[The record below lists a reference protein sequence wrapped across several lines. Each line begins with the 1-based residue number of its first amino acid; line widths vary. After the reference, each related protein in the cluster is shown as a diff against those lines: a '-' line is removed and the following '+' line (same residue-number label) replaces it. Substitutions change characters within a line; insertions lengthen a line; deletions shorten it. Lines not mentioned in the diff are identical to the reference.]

1 MQGISV
7 TLLFINFFFK
17 GGSMKKLF
25 STMLFIVIVG
35 GLVFFASCSTG
46 DDDVYDIVGEWLVS
60 GYFSDVVT
68 TCNPGSIPVPAF
80 ENETWTFSGTL
91 TSGIVDSFRWHGTY
105 TVVCDSPCNIN
116 VTFDSGL
123 TINAQFLDK
132 DSWSGT
138 FGGSFYGSQVQGQV
152 SATRN

>member
-1 MQGISV
+1 M
-7 TLLFINFFFK
+7 TLLFIKIFFE

-25 STMLFIVIVG
+25 STMCFILIVG
-35 GLVFFASCSTG
+35 GLVFFSSCSSE
-46 DDDVYDIVGEWLVS
+46 DDDAYDIVGEWLVS
-60 GYFSDVVT
+60 GHFSDVVT
-68 TCNPGSIPVPAF
+68 TSHPGSIPVPAF

-123 TINAQFLDK
+123 TINAQFIDEN
-132 DSWSGT
+132 SWSGT
-138 FGGSFYGSQVQGQV
+138 FGGTFYGGPVQGEV